1 MSTRDLEQAG
11 LATLEMLT
19 TLIPPPVGPIAGKA
33 IQIARKA
40 LESQPDPE
48 AYLDSVRKEIVATAE
63 RISSDFSTGR

>member
-48 AYLDSVRKEIVATAE
+48 AYLEAILEGMEAQAQALAKAKW
-63 RISSDFSTGR
+63 G